1 MSEKKD
7 LYRLEEKRTLEQ
19 IANYF
24 ENVADNLR
32 NGHIT
37 FEDGTD
43 IKLPDNVTLDIDVDE
58 RDKEDVIATTA
69 EFELKWAVKK

>member
-7 LYRLEEKRTLEQ
+7 LYRLEEERTLEQ
-19 IANYF
+19 VASLF
-24 ENVADNLR
+24 EIVADNLR

-37 FEDGTD
+37 FEDGTK
-43 IKLPDNVTLDIDVDE
+43 IELPDNVTLDIDVDE

-69 EFELKWAVKK
+69 EFELKWIKKK